1 MERFKGDFP
10 DSFTVK
16 RLGKTT
22 IKQKTKIKPKITM
35 NAIQIKGVRR
45 MEDSKEDTKDAE
57 RIIIMMDDHVG
68 NEKR

>member
-1 MERFKGDFP
+1 MK
-10 DSFTVK
+10 
-16 RLGKTT
+16 
-22 IKQKTKIKPKITM
+22 
-35 NAIQIKGVRR
+35 AIQIEGVKR